1 MKQEGRNEQELT
13 ESYCFLYPDKSKVLM
28 MDVLQNIMLLL
39 LFLHDSELCAFCVM
53 SSSSGSARRVCRL
66 DTRGLRH

>member
-39 LFLHDSELCAFCVM
+39 FLHDSELCAFCVM